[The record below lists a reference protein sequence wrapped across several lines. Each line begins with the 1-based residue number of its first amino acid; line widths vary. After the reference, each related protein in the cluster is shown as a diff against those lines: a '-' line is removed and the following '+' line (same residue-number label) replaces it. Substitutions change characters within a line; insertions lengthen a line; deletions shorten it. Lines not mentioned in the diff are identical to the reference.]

1 MESMPITTKVVSLN
15 PAYGE
20 VYLLQCYVIKLSV
33 TCGRAVVFSTN
44 KTDGYN
50 ITEILLKVVLN
61 TINLEMIMCK
71 WSAEE

>member
-1 MESMPITTKVVSLN
+1 MESMPITTKVVNLN

-20 VYLLQCYVIKLSV
+20 VYLLQRYVIKLSV
-33 TCGRAVVFSTN
+33 TCGRTVVFSTN

-71 WSAEE
+71 WSVEE